1 MKIAT
6 RELIIRLMAA
16 GIGFALTGAVFRI
29 AVAQSQEV
37 AIVTAGNASG
47 SYENS
52 DRDER
57 AELDGTA
64 ITELVSGSHAR
75 IDPDHRLT
83 RHTGQACWSCKKLG
97 IPWGSR
103 QGPGHLHC
111 RPSQRQTI

>member
-47 SYENS
+47 SYE
-52 DRDER
+52 
-57 AELDGTA
+57 T
-64 ITELVSGSHAR
+64 R
-75 IDPDHRLT
+75 IEM
-83 RHTGQACWSCKKLG
+83 KE
-97 IPWGSR
+97 
-103 QGPGHLHC
+103 
-111 RPSQRQTI
+111 PSWMVQLLPNKFRVRMPE